1 MHAMFNRPVRSRA
14 WEFFGD
20 MCLFVAAA
28 LSGWSVFTM
37 LGLVAR
43 AKGYCQ

>member
-1 MHAMFNRPVRSRA
+1 MSPRSRA

-28 LSGWSVFTM
+28 LGGWGLLTM
-37 LGLVAR
+37 VGILNHV
-43 AKGYCQ
+43 KGYCP